1 MPIQSLNSNDKLK
14 SLADG
19 DNLSAT
25 QKKSLLDQYNTN
37 ISPISQQLGYLPTY
51 GATTNPSR
59 SAVSVVASAYDTS
72 GNGGRKLVRLNNGW
86 VVAGVFDS
94 TNSQVRF
101 YVSKDN
107 FATTPT
113 QLCYL
118 KGSNV
123 ASSKL
128 FSLVNVG
135 NRIYVLAH
143 VGGMKLFSFDAT
155 TVTNIDISTLTVN
168 TLDTDYLSFDSN
180 TIINNSTTELHACW
194 SVKSSA
200 YPNSFNIRYAKGTI
214 ASDGSVTWG
223 AVEQWT
229 SNNTTGNDMKNPS
242 VVILSGRPIVM
253 CESISGTSAYVIV
266 AFSSSGMANAA
277 TGAYLKPYTNIYSG
291 TTYTQSNPSATVDGA
306 GAIHVV
312 WQGYDATDNSSL
324 NIRYSKSTDGGVTW
338 SAMLKLTSGNTNNQ
352 GLPSITYDKNNNL
365 YVYWQGTVTNYRIR
379 SIIYNGTS
387 WGSITDVTTNTTAHI
402 QYPSLC
408 DNHRDFTSP
417 LVIWQDNVSPSV
429 KFSGTWT
436 DTPLVSETTSISA
449 VSNKA
454 LIDAYV
460 SANYPSQ
467 VSTRKRVANGTA
479 TSTSA
484 LDTGFDS
491 YYNANV
497 SNGNFA
503 QLIVTGLTF
512 TPSLII
518 VWVNAGNVMTSYRSG
533 ADFTNASNTQ
543 NVYVATGSGFVGGG
557 VGSSPTYYAGFYVKS
572 DRFSLPVNSTSTVYN
587 WVAYE

>member
-1 MPIQSLNSNDKLK
+1 
-14 SLADG
+14 
-19 DNLSAT
+19 
-25 QKKSLLDQYNTN
+25 
-37 ISPISQQLGYLPTY
+37 
-51 GATTNPSR
+51 
-59 SAVSVVASAYDTS
+59 
-72 GNGGRKLVRLNNGW
+72 
-86 VVAGVFDS
+86 
-94 TNSQVRF
+94 
-101 YVSKDN
+101 
-107 FATTPT
+107 
-113 QLCYL
+113 
-118 KGSNV
+118 
-123 ASSKL
+123 
-128 FSLVNVG
+128 
-135 NRIYVLAH
+135 
-143 VGGMKLFSFDAT
+143 
-155 TVTNIDISTLTVN
+155 
-168 TLDTDYLSFDSN
+168 
-180 TIINNSTTELHACW
+180 
-194 SVKSSA
+194 
-200 YPNSFNIRYAKGTI
+200 
-214 ASDGSVTWG
+214 
-223 AVEQWT
+223 
-229 SNNTTGNDMKNPS
+229 
-242 VVILSGRPIVM
+242 M

-557 VGSSPTYYAGFYVKS
+557 VGSSPIYYTGFYVKS